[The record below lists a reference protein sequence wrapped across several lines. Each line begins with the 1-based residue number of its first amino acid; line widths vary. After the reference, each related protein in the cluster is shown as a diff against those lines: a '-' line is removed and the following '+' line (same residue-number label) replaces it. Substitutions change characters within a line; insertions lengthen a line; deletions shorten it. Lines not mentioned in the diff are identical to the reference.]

1 MSIMAVDINN
11 RFYYDSMKVTVIRN
25 TAFPGNVNVT
35 PTKLTTA
42 VHTYIICTKKT
53 ETSPRLTLLLFGKT
67 FFFSLIEKAE

>member
-42 VHTYIICTKKT
+42 VHTYIICTKKNGKKPT
-53 ETSPRLTLLLFGKT
+53 TNSSFIWKDFFLL
-67 FFFSLIEKAE
+67 SN

>member
-11 RFYYDSMKVTVIRN
+11 RFYYDSMKVTVIKN

-42 VHTYIICTKKT
+42 VHTYIICTINGNKPTTNSSFIWKDFF
-53 ETSPRLTLLLFGKT
+53 LL
-67 FFFSLIEKAE
+67 SN

>member
-42 VHTYIICTKKT
+42 VHTYIICTINGKKPT
-53 ETSPRLTLLLFGKT
+53 TNSSFIWKDFFLL
-67 FFFSLIEKAE
+67 SN

>member
-1 MSIMAVDINN
+1 
-11 RFYYDSMKVTVIRN
+11 MKVTVIKN

-53 ETSPRLTLLLFGKT
+53 ERSPRLTLLLFGKT

>member
-1 MSIMAVDINN
+1 
-11 RFYYDSMKVTVIRN
+11 MKVTVIKN

-42 VHTYIICTKKT
+42 VHTQKT
-53 ETSPRLTLLLFGKT
+53 ERSPRLTLLLFGKT

>member
-11 RFYYDSMKVTVIRN
+11 RFYYDLMKVTVIRN

-42 VHTYIICTKKT
+42 VHTYIICTKKRK
-53 ETSPRLTLLLFGKT
+53 E
-67 FFFSLIEKAE
+67 AHD